1 MNEKLV
7 RKHDPNASISTAV
20 WGLPKRLNS
29 IFHVLYQRT
38 RGKFATFPFN
48 NNIYFLF
55 IYLFIFKKQYLI
67 HTKQNFTL
75 LERLTTM
82 CVLSFSRQVRFLTP
96 VYHVNV
102 SPTTGNVCLGFLT
115 EENWLPTRCV
125 RDVLSGVFSLLIKP
139 EPENSAD
146 QSVLE
151 TYNHWK
157 AVYEEK
163 ARKSAMHAR

>member
-1 MNEKLV
+1 
-7 RKHDPNASISTAV
+7 
-20 WGLPKRLNS
+20 
-29 IFHVLYQRT
+29 
-38 RGKFATFPFN
+38 
-48 NNIYFLF
+48 
-55 IYLFIFKKQYLI
+55 
-67 HTKQNFTL
+67 
-75 LERLTTM
+75 M
-82 CVLSFSRQVRFLTP
+82 CVLSISRQVRFLTP

-139 EPENSAD
+139 VPENSAD

-151 TYNHWK
+151 TYNHCK

-163 ARKSAMHAR
+163 ARKSALNAR